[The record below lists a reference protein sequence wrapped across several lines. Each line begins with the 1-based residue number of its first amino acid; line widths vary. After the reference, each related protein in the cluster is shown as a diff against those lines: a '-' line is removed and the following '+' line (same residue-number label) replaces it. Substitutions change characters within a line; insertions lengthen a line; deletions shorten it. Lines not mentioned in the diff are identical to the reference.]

1 LISVV
6 IPVRTG
12 AATETATAAA
22 TVSDALAGPA
32 DEIVLAVS
40 REDRSARMVEAS
52 AEANGRVRAVVL
64 EGRRSVPQLRLAGL
78 LESRGDVVAFTEDHC
93 RLAPGWP
100 EPLAEA
106 LQDEQVGVAGGP
118 VPNRRNGSMVDRAIY
133 ASRYAAFAPPV
144 AAGDAVALPGT
155 SIAYRRETLDQ
166 FLGAEESGLWEHEL
180 NLRITAAGLRQVMV
194 PEAWASHGKP
204 YRLGAYCALRMR
216 HGRCYAGRRRDEG
229 ASVTQ
234 ALRAPLLPGLL
245 TARTLRQSAGKVAW
259 SDLAFEA
266 PVLGMIHSA
275 WALGELIG
283 YLRGSGPSCSETD

>member
-1 LISVV
+1 MISVV
-6 IPVRTG
+6 IPVRFG
-12 AATETATAAA
+12 AQKETATAAA

-40 REDRSARMVEAS
+40 RDDPSARMVQEA
-52 AEANGRVRAVVL
+52 AGANERVRAVAA
-64 EGRRSVPQLRLAGL
+64 EGRRSVPELRLAGL
-78 LESRGDVVAFTEDHC
+78 HASRGDVVAFTEDHC

-100 EPLAEA
+100 GPLGEA
-106 LQDEQVGVAGGP
+106 LRDASIGVAGGP
-118 VPNRRNGSMVDRAIY
+118 VPNGRDGSTVDRAIY

-155 SIAYRRETLDQ
+155 SIAYRRETLDR
-166 FLGAEESGLWEHEL
+166 FLGVDESGLWEHEL
-180 NLRITAAGLRQVMV
+180 NLRITAAGLRQMMV

-234 ALRAPLLPGLL
+234 ALRAPLLPALL
-245 TARTLRQSAGKVAW
+245 TARTLRQSAGRGVW
-259 SDLAFEA
+259 GDLALQA